1 MNVLFIAT
9 RAPYG
14 RMHGHK
20 MGMRTYIR
28 ALQGLGH
35 TVVVGAFDVPGDD
48 VTEEDLGAVT
58 RYLPMPPKW
67 RVVASLLTHGA
78 SGRLSLNECL
88 YSSPEAGRQI
98 QGMVKEFAI
107 DFVVADMIRTAA
119 YAEAAELPWMLDHE
133 DLLSERYTMW
143 AGRSTGDEN
152 ILGYLHET
160 IPAFAKPLAKS
171 LFRRLLSREAKVLR
185 HRELYWTERALGS
198 SLRSMEETG
207 RLQARASHRV
217 FCMPVSVP
225 IPAEAA
231 DAVDA
236 VEARPMTAVFTGGLT
251 YQPNLDALRAYVDQ
265 IIPEF
270 ERHSI
275 IPPVLNVIGAAPTA
289 LRAGLEHP
297 SIRFLG
303 YVPDV
308 NEELCKNQVFFA
320 PIVSG
325 TGIKTKV
332 LEAMACGLP
341 LIALPAGLSGLSGE
355 HGRDYL
361 MANDAADFVQQFV
374 RVRDDPSLARVL
386 GRAGRE
392 LAIGS
397 YSIEAATRV
406 LGREIASVLP
416 PPSATPT
423 AEQSQRRV
431 SAAASPDR
439 MDIRPVASIVRFA
452 QLWISIWSR
461 TGGVRWDRVVVHR
474 RRFQPV
480 APATCGVRPYVDTA
494 RTRKT
499 L

>member
-35 TVVVGAFDVPGDD
+35 TVVVGAFDVPGDA
-48 VTEEDLGAVT
+48 VTEEDLGAET
-58 RYLPMPPKW
+58 RYLPMPPRW
-67 RVVASLLTHGA
+67 QVAANLLA
-78 SGRLSLNECL
+78 QAVPGRLSLNECL
-88 YSSPEAGRQI
+88 YASPAAGRLI
-98 QGMVKEFAI
+98 QGMIREFAV

-119 YAEAAELPWMLDHE
+119 YAEASGLPWMLDHE

-160 IPAFAKPLAKS
+160 VPAAAKPLAKS
-171 LFRRLLSREAKVLR
+171 LFRGLLGREAKVL
-185 HRELYWTERALGS
+185 HGRELYWTDRALSS
-198 SLRSMEETG
+198 SLRSMEETE
-207 RLQARASHRV
+207 RLQARASRPV

-231 DAVDA
+231 HALD
-236 VEARPMTAVFTGGLT
+236 ARPMTAVFTGGLT
-251 YQPNLDALRAYVDQ
+251 YQPNLDALRAYVDR

-270 ERHSI
+270 ERRSVEA
-275 IPPVLNVIGAAPTA
+275 PVLNVIGAAPA
-289 LRAGLEHP
+289 ELRAGLEHP
-297 SIRFLG
+297 GVRFLG

-308 NEELCKNQVFFA
+308 NEELCRSQVFFA

-341 LIALPAGLSGLSGE
+341 LIALPAGLSGLAGQN
-355 HGRDYL
+355 GRDYL
-361 MANDAADFVQQFV
+361 LADDPARFVEQYV
-374 RVRDDPSLARVL
+374 RVRDDPDLARAL

-406 LGREIASVLP
+406 LGREIAAVLP
-416 PPSATPT
+416 PGGTPT
-423 AEQSQRRV
+423 VQSRHSV
-431 SAAASPDR
+431 SAGA
-439 MDIRPVASIVRFA
+439 
-452 QLWISIWSR
+452 R
-461 TGGVRWDRVVVHR
+461 TGERDRADARSMAPIVGRAQYGPKPVSR
-474 RRFQPV
+474 RN
-480 APATCGVRPYVDTA
+480 A
-494 RTRKT
+494 
-499 L
+499 